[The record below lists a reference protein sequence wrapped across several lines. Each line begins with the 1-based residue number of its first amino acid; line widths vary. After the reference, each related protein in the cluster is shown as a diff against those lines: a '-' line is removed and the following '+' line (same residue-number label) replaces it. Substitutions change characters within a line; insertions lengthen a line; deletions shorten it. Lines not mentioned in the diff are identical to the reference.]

1 MARLS
6 VGPNLQAPEDWA
18 CDWDAQERRKYTIGL
33 DATPEQRLEWLE
45 EMIEL
50 AHASGALPRRRE
62 DGSGRSGT
70 P

>member
-1 MARLS
+1 MTTADR
-6 VGPNLQAPEDWA
+6 QAPEDWA
-18 CDWDAQERRKYTIGL
+18 CDWAAQERRKYTIGL
-33 DATPEQRLEWLE
+33 DATPAQRLESAQGV
-45 EMIEL
+45 IEL